1 MAIQKKEPNAKII
14 ILEKEVEIGLHTSG
28 RNSGVLHAGFYYN
41 SNTKKAQFT
50 KDGNFQMKEFCKK
63 HNIKVNE
70 CGKVVVTKNEKE
82 LEMLET
88 LFEKGRTNGVE
99 VEIINEAKLAR
110 IEPNASTYR
119 KALYS
124 PTTATVEP
132 LSVLRKLA
140 SVVVEQGARIYKG
153 TKFLYTV
160 GNNRVVTDNGQ
171 FKALKI
177 INTAGLY
184 ADRIANQFGFGKDYL
199 VVPFKGKYLKYTGD
213 DKPVSTNIYPVPNPL
228 NPFLGV
234 HFTVKANGEIILG
247 PSASPALW
255 RENYEACDNF
265 DLEELGETLW
275 CDMKMF
281 ILNRSGFRD
290 LAFEK
295 CKRVTKSSF
304 YEDAKRMTRHI
315 NVEKFS
321 KWGDTGIRAQLVDK
335 RSMTLVDDF
344 IVEGDKNSVHILNAV
359 SPAFTCS
366 FAFAD
371 WIVEKYL

>member
-1 MAIQKKEPNAKII
+1 
-14 ILEKEVEIGLHTSG
+14 
-28 RNSGVLHAGFYYN
+28 
-41 SNTKKAQFT
+41 
-50 KDGNFQMKEFCKK
+50 
-63 HNIKVNE
+63 
-70 CGKVVVTKNEKE
+70 
-82 LEMLET
+82 
-88 LFEKGRTNGVE
+88 
-99 VEIINEAKLAR
+99 
-110 IEPNASTYR
+110 
-119 KALYS
+119 
-124 PTTATVEP
+124 
-132 LSVLRKLA
+132 
-140 SVVVEQGARIYKG
+140 VVEQGARIYKG